1 MRPPTKANAL
11 REQGVSGDAM
21 NLNNS
26 KHTPASAKVKNI
38 IVKFALWGLIPAGL
52 ATWLIQRGGLKDA

>member
-1 MRPPTKANAL
+1 MRTPTKANAL
-11 REQGVSGDAM
+11 REQGVSGDAI
-21 NLNNS
+21 NLNRP

-38 IVKFALWGLIPAGL
+38 IVQCALWGLIPASF